1 MPTSPDDA
9 DVMEEWLSAR
19 AERKVRIV
27 VPQRGDR
34 RRLVDLATRNAELS
48 YRARHEH
55 GGLAQAAALEQIQQ
69 ALQLPALPRRIECID
84 ISTLQGSET
93 VASLVVCEDGQM
105 AKGEYRKF
113 RVGTGTGI
121 GTRATIPTVRD
132 AELRGQPDPIPGP
145 SPGLERPRSWTTSR
159 PWSRWSAA
167 ATRRW
172 SKPAARF
179 PICW

>member
-1 MPTSPDDA
+1 MPAPIEDA

-34 RRLVDLATRNAELS
+34 RRLVDLATRNAELP

-55 GGLAQAAALEQIQQ
+55 GGLAQAAALERLQQ

-93 VASLVVCEDGQM
+93 VASLVVCEDGRM
-105 AKGEYRKF
+105 AKGEYRKY
-113 RVGTGTGI
+113 RVRGPGPGTGDRGNRHTM
-121 GTRATIPTVRD
+121 
-132 AELRGQPDPIPGP
+132 RGQRQSRTGRDKRSTWSPFPGP
-145 SPGLERPRSWTTSR
+145 RSP
-159 PWSRWSAA
+159 A
-167 ATRRW
+167 
-172 SKPAARF
+172 
-179 PICW
+179 